1 MWSWLKDPENRSVLA
16 WLGSGLVVLASG
28 IWVVFIYLYP
38 SYSGRVQPSV
48 QVERGVGA
56 GGDIS
61 VGGDL
66 NVSGPD
72 ASDEPAD

>member
-1 MWSWLKDPENRSVLA
+1 MWDSLKDPANLRVLA
-16 WLGSGLVVLASG
+16 WLGSGLVVVAG
-28 IWVVFIYLYP
+28 GVWAVFVYLYP
-38 SYSGRVQPSV
+38 PDSGGAPSV
-48 QVERGVGA
+48 QVEHGVGA

-72 ASDEPAD
+72 ELERPAD